1 MFILTTINTDMSETI
16 ATIEVEGI
24 RKSYG
29 DTEALRGV
37 DLSVKKAEVFGLIG
51 PDGAGKTSLMRILCG
66 LMNFNEG
73 QVSVAGFNVD
83 TQTAEVKKRLG
94 YMPQRFSLYPDLTVG
109 ENIRFF
115 ADLFQVNKVDYE
127 VRFKELMH
135 FSKLE
140 PFIKRRA
147 ANLSGGMK
155 QKLALCCTLIHT
167 PEVLILDEP
176 TTGVDPISRIEFWD
190 MIGRLSKDGVT
201 VLVSTPYMDEAN
213 RCHRI
218 ALIHKGNILAQGTPQ
233 GVTKLFTDKV
243 LELRGQALFDL
254 RNQVSSYSSVKAVH
268 LFGDRMHIMTDNIQ
282 SCRQELVS
290 KLEIKESDL
299 KEVSPSIEDT
309 FISLLN

>member
-1 MFILTTINTDMSETI
+1 MSETL
-16 ATIEVEGI
+16 ATIEVKGI
-24 RKSYG
+24 HKSYG
-29 DTEALRGV
+29 DTEALCGV

-73 QVSVAGFNVD
+73 QAFVAGFNVD

-115 ADLFQVNKVDYE
+115 ADLFQVNKTDYA

-176 TTGVDPISRIEFWD
+176 TTGVDPISRIEFWE

-218 ALIHKGNILAQGTPQ
+218 ALTHKGKILAQGTPQ
-233 GVTKLFTDKV
+233 DVTKLFTDKV

-254 RNQVSSYSSVKAVH
+254 RNRISTYQSIKAVH
-268 LFGDRMHIMTDNIQ
+268 LFGDRMHIMTDSIQ
-282 SCRQELVS
+282 SCRHELVS